1 MNIQSLYT
9 TIGLDGIITEL
20 EAALQIDG
28 KDYEEASFDTIIGNV
43 KQRIN
48 RMYQIDL
55 SLGKVND
62 ISFESGIYKAA
73 VSLFIDNVA
82 SIHARLC
89 AFGQIERFKTT
100 SYVSLSAINY
110 MSYKKE
116 SLLKV
121 LKLLQ
126 REKLQI
132 GESAAE
138 SVDLIKNRL
147 VMIRICREKRLFMI
161 MVVAYELGFNELVA
175 TIAEILYLGGVL

>member
-28 KDYEEASFDTIIGNV
+28 KDYEEPSFDNILKNV
-43 KQRIN
+43 KGRIN
-48 RMYQIDL
+48 RTYQIDL

-82 SIHARLC
+82 SIHARVC
-89 AFGQIERFKTT
+89 AFCQIERYKTT
-100 SYVSLSAINY
+100 SYVSLSSINY

-126 REKLQI
+126 KEKLQL
-132 GESAAE
+132 GESASE

-161 MVVAYELGFNELVA
+161 MAIAYELGFNELVA
-175 TIAEILYLGGVL
+175 SIAEILYLGGVL

>member
-28 KDYEEASFDTIIGNV
+28 KDYEEASFDTVIGNV

-82 SIHARLC
+82 SIHARYVRLGRLRGLRQQVTYLC
-89 AFGQIERFKTT
+89 LLLITCLIRRNRYLKFLSCYKER
-100 SYVSLSAINY
+100 SYRLVNLRL
-110 MSYKKE
+110 
-116 SLLKV
+116 SLL
-121 LKLLQ
+121 
-126 REKLQI
+126 I
-132 GESAAE
+132 
-138 SVDLIKNRL
+138 
-147 VMIRICREKRLFMI
+147 
-161 MVVAYELGFNELVA
+161 
-175 TIAEILYLGGVL
+175 